1 MRTSSM
7 KQTSKEKEALFKI
20 AHGIGAALE
29 PFDFK
34 IMPEYIKHNR
44 IKFDS
49 DSKTGFVEWIRDR
62 GWIKDKVRLLFYH
75 SNYRFSVDIN
85 NHYEYHNENLGRL
98 VTHSFFNK
106 QVEEKDMPSLFF
118 EMRIDGLIKSTIKS
132 VVDNM
137 SWFDQFNSPEG
148 VLFYLEN
155 LNNYQPEGRWEKMI
169 INYIEEVKEG
179 FRNGKYS

>member
-1 MRTSSM
+1 
-7 KQTSKEKEALFKI
+7 
-20 AHGIGAALE
+20 
-29 PFDFK
+29 
-34 IMPEYIKHNR
+34 
-44 IKFDS
+44 
-49 DSKTGFVEWIRDR
+49 
-62 GWIKDKVRLLFYH
+62 
-75 SNYRFSVDIN
+75 
-85 NHYEYHNENLGRL
+85 
-98 VTHSFFNK
+98 
-106 QVEEKDMPSLFF
+106 MPSLFF